1 MIQKKLE
8 EKSAHKGDSENFAA
22 ALIHVMLDIMTD
34 VMMNQFGNYLCQK
47 LIEVAPVS
55 SIKQLVHSCLPYI
68 IEVSMD
74 LHGTRAIQTLVEV
87 LGKEP
92 AALHNE
98 ILALGAEMSQYIFD
112 LSTHPN
118 GNHVIQEF
126 LLTFKA
132 SDAPE
137 DCDRAGAD
145 AYAQYTQFI
154 FNACMSYCDQIGSD
168 KHGCCVMQRCLEKGL
183 QSQKLALADVII
195 SRIHVLIE
203 DAYGNYLVQNVLK
216 LKSDLRNDQILN
228 FIAGDFVR
236 LSQLKFS
243 SNVIEK
249 CLETNQAGVQ
259 IDQIFKG
266 THFWDDQVIVRE
278 LGYQSRARPIR
289 VNFIVQRLV
298 THQFGNYV
306 LQKAI
311 AIVADPTLKNEMLE
325 SIKVLS
331 GSLSQTKHGLKV
343 LTKLQ
348 KTYPHI
354 FAGGAAVA
362 NKQKPQNNGIPVQM
376 GSAQKKR
383 SGNRKGQKARQHQ
396 QARNQAAQEQQ
407 RVAQQH

>member
-8 EKSAHKGDSENFAA
+8 EKSAVKGDCESFAA
-22 ALIHVMLDIMTD
+22 ALIHVMLEIMTD
-34 VMMNQFGNYLCQK
+34 VMTNQFGNYLCQK
-47 LIEVAPVS
+47 LIEVAPVA

-92 AALHNE
+92 AALHHE
-98 ILALGAEMSQYIFD
+98 ILALGAEMSHYIFD

-132 SDAPE
+132 SDTPE
-137 DCDRAGAD
+137 EGDRQGAE
-145 AYAQYTQFI
+145 AFAQYTQFI
-154 FNACMSYCDQIGSD
+154 FNACMDYCDQIGSD

-216 LKSDLRNDQILN
+216 LKSELRNDQILN

-249 CLETNQAGVQ
+249 CLETSQAGVQ

-266 THFWDDQVIVRE
+266 THYWDDQAAARE
-278 LGYQSRARPIR
+278 LGYQSRTRQIR
-289 VNFIVQRLV
+289 VSFIVQRLV

-311 AIVADPTLKNEMLE
+311 AIVTDQTLKTEILE

-343 LTKLQ
+343 LTKL
-348 KTYPHI
+348 
-354 FAGGAAVA
+354 
-362 NKQKPQNNGIPVQM
+362 
-376 GSAQKKR
+376 
-383 SGNRKGQKARQHQ
+383 
-396 QARNQAAQEQQ
+396 
-407 RVAQQH
+407 